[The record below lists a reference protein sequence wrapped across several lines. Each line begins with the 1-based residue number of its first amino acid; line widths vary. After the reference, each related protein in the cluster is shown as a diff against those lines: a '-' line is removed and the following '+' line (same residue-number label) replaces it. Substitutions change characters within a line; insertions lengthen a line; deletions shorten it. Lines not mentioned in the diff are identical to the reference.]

1 MIVAALLMA
10 GVLSG
15 GEPDGV
21 VTTAPATTVDLEA
34 TVQPTA
40 SAVEGAAQAAV
51 PHGLSTDEQIDRW
64 IAARSPAN
72 TPFADGEARAEAA
85 DDRKMHGEVTVAVG
99 TGDYREYGAA
109 VSLPIG
115 ETGRLDL
122 SYREIHKGYGLGR
135 YGYGHGYGDPYYLD
149 DGGYAFPGYQPGA
162 ATEFEWR
169 ARRPGG
175 PPRSRPLIEPRRQ
188 TPD

>member
-1 MIVAALLMA
+1 MFVAALLMA

-21 VTTAPATTVDLEA
+21 VITAPATTVDLAA

-51 PHGLSTDEQIDRW
+51 PHGLTTDEQIDRW

-72 TPFADGEARAEAA
+72 KPFADGEARAEVA
-85 DDRKMHGEVTVAVG
+85 DDRKMHGEMTVAVG
-99 TGDYREYGAA
+99 TGDYREYGVA

-115 ETGRLDL
+115 ETSQLDL
-122 SYREIHKGYGLGR
+122 SYREIHNGDGRGRHGYD
-135 YGYGHGYGDPYYLD
+135 YGDPYDLD

-162 ATEFEWR
+162 LAEFEWR

-175 PPRSRPLIEPRRQ
+175 SPRSRPLIEPRRQ
-188 TPD
+188 TPE